1 MRIYRKPKS
10 ADLWLLFADW
20 FQLGNSSRC
29 FACRLNNV
37 CRHIGNELKWKDKR
51 RERAIDQFNR
61 VSSKVVV
68 FLWHFPVFIGKSKFV
83 SRSLIVAQKILQIT
97 GAQSFWS
104 EQRCSF
110 THDSLAFVVICERQI
125 RTCSWS
131 HHFICQ
137 RWKKLLRQTKKC
149 EEKRKWKGINI
160 IKVASLWLFQSADV
174 VVDCKSIETIVDSC
188 LPLLVLSLSLFASSI
203 KSLFLI
209 SVRFE
214 FSSARESFSEWKT
227 LFSPWANATQRRASK
242 GKVHLRNART
252 KFVQFN
258 RRSNRMKIT
267 EPKRKRRAKETNE
280 NRRIIDVG
288 SAATTERFFCACLL
302 FRRMIFGINVR
313 R

>member
-188 LPLLVLSLSLFASSI
+188 FPLLVLSLSLCFFHQIAFSSFRSLRIQFCSRIFFWVENFVFSVSECNTATSI
-203 KSLFLI
+203 K
-209 SVRFE
+209 RK
-214 FSSARESFSEWKT
+214 SSSTKC
-227 LFSPWANATQRRASK
+227 ANKIRSIQSTIKSDENHWTETKATSK
-242 GKVHLRNART
+242 RN
-252 KFVQFN
+252 
-258 RRSNRMKIT
+258 
-267 EPKRKRRAKETNE
+267 
-280 NRRIIDVG
+280 
-288 SAATTERFFCACLL
+288 
-302 FRRMIFGINVR
+302 
-313 R
+313 